1 MGTTM
6 EEELKKVEAQPTPA
20 PEPPLASAPNDVA
33 EEKAAS
39 LPPPPGAAAAAD
51 ESKALAV
58 VEAESKFSVKWK
70 KLKLCYVVK
79 TKKFLAFG
87 DRGSGNRCEKAVG
100 RIDW

>member
-6 EEELKKVEAQPTPA
+6 EEELKKVEAQPTPT

-33 EEKAAS
+33 EEKAS
-39 LPPPPGAAAAAD
+39 LPPPPGAAAAD

-70 KLKLCYVVK
+70 K
-79 TKKFLAFG
+79 
-87 DRGSGNRCEKAVG
+87 
-100 RIDW
+100 